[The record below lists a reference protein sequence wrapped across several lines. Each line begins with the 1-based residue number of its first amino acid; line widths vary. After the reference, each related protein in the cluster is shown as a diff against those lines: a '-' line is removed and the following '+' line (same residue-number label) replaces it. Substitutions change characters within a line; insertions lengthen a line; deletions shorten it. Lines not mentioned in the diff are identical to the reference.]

1 MRTRV
6 PSSGR
11 ASLTHG
17 DFRLGNILFV
27 GDVPEAVIDWEIW
40 SIGEPLV
47 DLAWFVQFTDGEN
60 FPGVGHNVPGTPS
73 ATEVLD
79 RYTAAAG
86 TDRDQSETDWFFA
99 LGCLKLAAIQAHN
112 RRRHLDG
119 RFHDPYQALLGPSI
133 DRHLSRGLET
143 LA

>member
-1 MRTRV
+1 MTAFSNYAQIWLAQVRYTVMRELMFK
-6 PSSGR
+6 SN
-11 ASLTHG
+11 
-17 DFRLGNILFV
+17 FILWV
-27 GDVPEAVIDWEIW
+27 
-40 SIGEPLV
+40 LV

-60 FPGVGHNVPGTPS
+60 FPGVGHKVPGTPT